1 MNALAQLRSV
11 IEDPRVYIDALL
23 WIIDK
28 RGQAVPFRLN
38 AVQRKLL
45 QLKREAIAAG
55 RRPRFLVLKARR
67 QGITTFEQA
76 MNFWTVATKP
86 NRKVLTLAH
95 NAESTEKVFRIPN
108 FFYERLDETFR
119 PKRLTSH
126 NKRDLNFP
134 LLNSLYYV
142 GTAGS
147 RGLGRGDTLNRVHWS
162 EVAWSKG
169 GISEQRNLLAGLTE
183 ACSHG
188 EVVLETTANGV
199 GDLFHA
205 LWTEAAQGQGEWTA
219 IFLAWW
225 EDPTYRLRLTAKD
238 SAEVWDHLTDEE
250 KDLVRLANLDVE
262 QIAWRRAK
270 IAELGRAMFSQEY
283 PEDPST
289 CFLVSG
295 SRFFDATLVDQLL
308 RKLKPSIEERDGG
321 QLRIFARPQAGR
333 RYVAGADVSEGV
345 PGGDLSVLKILDAET
360 MEEQLVLSGLW
371 RPEEFAKRID
381 QICRQYNTALLAV
394 ERNNHGHSCLNTLAN
409 VLHYPNLYRHI
420 DYDQRAG
427 TSSAVLGWPTD
438 LKTRPIMLDELRAAI
453 ETGQLIIHD
462 RLLLE
467 QCLTFQ
473 ANKSGKYEAREG
485 CHDDDVMATAI
496 AIQARK
502 RLGGPATVSA
512 TYDPAKLPQRI
523 FTLPHGGLR

>member
-28 RGQAVPFRLN
+28 RGRAVPFRLN
-38 AVQRKLL
+38 PVQQKLL
-45 QLKREAIAAG
+45 RLKREALAAG

-205 LWTEAAQGQGEWTA
+205 LWTEAAQGQGEWTG
-219 IFLAWW
+219 FFFAWW
-225 EDPTYRLRLTAKD
+225 EDPTYRLRLSREEAN
-238 SAEVWDHLTDEE
+238 EVVSSLTDEE
-250 KDLVRLANLDVE
+250 KDLCRRAGLNVE
-262 QIAWRRAK
+262 HIAWRRAK
-270 IAELGRAMFSQEY
+270 IAELGRAMFQQEY

-308 RKLKPSIEERDGG
+308 RTLKPGLAVRDGG
-321 QLRIFARPQAGR
+321 NIRIFELP
-333 RYVAGADVSEGV
+333 VAGKRYTAGCDVAEGV
-345 PGGDLSVLKILDAET
+345 PDGDFSVCKVLEAES
-360 MEEQLVLSGLW
+360 MREVAVLRGRW
-371 RPEEFAKRID
+371 RPEDFAARAAALA
-381 QICRQYNTALLAV
+381 REYGTALLAV
-394 ERNNHGHSCLNTLAN
+394 ERNNHGHSALNTLAN
-409 VLHYPNLYRHI
+409 VLRYPNLYRHL
-420 DYDQRAG
+420 DYDARSGQS
-427 TSSAVLGWPTD
+427 TPVLGWPTD

-453 ETGQLIIHD
+453 ETGQMEVRD
-462 RLLLE
+462 RVLLE
-467 QCLTFQ
+467 ECLTFQ
-473 ANKSGKYEAREG
+473 ANRNGKYEAREG
-485 CHDDDVMATAI
+485 CHDDTILATAI
-496 AIQARK
+496 ALQARK
-502 RLGGPATVSA
+502 RMSGPAKA
-512 TYDPAKLPQRI
+512 TSEAFRAPPPRLFDGPSSGRV
-523 FTLPHGGLR
+523 F

>member
-1 MNALAQLRSV
+1 MNALAQLRTV

-28 RGQAVPFRLN
+28 RGQAIPFRLN
-38 AVQRKLL
+38 PVQRKLL
-45 QLKREAIAAG
+45 ALKREALARG

-108 FFYERLDETFR
+108 FFFDRLDPHFR
-119 PKRLTSH
+119 PARLTSH

-134 LLNSLYYV
+134 VLNSLYYV

-169 GISEQRNLLAGLTE
+169 GIEEQRNLLAGLTE

-205 LWTEAAQGQGEWTA
+205 LWSEASQGQGEWTA
-219 IFLAWW
+219 IFFPWW
-225 EDPTYRLRLTAKD
+225 EDPTYRTRLSKD
-238 SAEVWDHLTDEE
+238 GEREVLASLTDEE
-250 KDLVRLANLDVE
+250 KDLVERFGLDAE
-262 QIAWRRAK
+262 QLAWRRAK
-270 IAELGRAMFSQEY
+270 TAEIKGSFKQEY

-295 SRFFDATLVDQLL
+295 SRFFDATIVDQLMK
-308 RKLKPSIEERDGG
+308 RVKPPIEERDGG
-321 QLRIFARPQAGR
+321 QVRIFERAAAGR
-333 RYVAGADVSEGV
+333 RYVAGCDVSEGV
-345 PGGDLSVLKILDAET
+345 PDGDFSVCKILDAES
-360 MEEQLVLSGLW
+360 MREVAVMRGRW
-371 RPEEFAKRID
+371 RPEEFARRAAAL
-381 QICRQYNTALLAV
+381 CLEYNTALLAV
-394 ERNNHGHSCLNTLAN
+394 ERNNHGHSALNTLMN
-409 VLHYPNLYRHI
+409 VLRYPNLYRHL
-420 DYDQRAG
+420 DYDARTGQ
-427 TSSAVLGWPTD
+427 SLPSIGWPTD

-453 ETGQLIIHD
+453 EAGQLEVRD
-462 RLLLE
+462 RVLLE
-467 QCLTFQ
+467 ECLTFQ
-473 ANKSGKYEAREG
+473 ANKTGKYEAREG
-485 CHDDDVMATAI
+485 CHDDDIIATAI

-502 RLGGPATVSA
+502 RLGGTAVASA
-512 TYDPAKLPQRI
+512 TFDPSKLPQRV
-523 FTLPHGGLR
+523 FTFPSQGVR